1 MRVFVLS
8 TGRSGST
15 TFTKACKHINN
26 YTAGH
31 EINAGK
37 IGEERYNYP
46 DNHIESDNRLCWH
59 LGQLHE
65 LYSDEDTVYVYIRRE
80 KNKVA
85 GSFMRRYFKPTSIID
100 AFCEGIQQMP
110 PEKLSKDERLEACH
124 DYIDT
129 LEANVRF
136 FMSHKPNTF
145 YMQLENMQNEFI
157 RFWKFIGAEGNLD
170 EALEEFKRQHNASH
184 KRKLHFLYR
193 YKLLAKR
200 EIKHWKSTVA
210 DQFNS

>member
-1 MRVFVLS
+1 MRIFVLS

-15 TFTKACKHINN
+15 TFARACQHIKN
-26 YTAGH
+26 YSSGH
-31 EINAGK
+31 EINAGI
-37 IGEERYNYP
+37 IGEDRYSYP

-65 LYSDEDTVYVYIRRE
+65 LYKDEDTVYIYIRRE
-80 KNKVA
+80 KNKIA
-85 GSFMRRYFKPTSIID
+85 SSFMKRYFKPASIID

-110 PEKLSKDERLEACH
+110 PEKLTKAERLEACH

-145 YMQLENMQNEFI
+145 FMQLENIQEEFE
-157 RFWKFIGAEGNLD
+157 RFWEFIGAEGSL
-170 EALEEFKRQHNASH
+170 EAALEEFNKQHNASQ

-200 EIKHWKSTVA
+200 EIKHWRTTIEEQIKA
-210 DQFNS
+210 